1 MTAMTGRTRGG
12 EGKTPETQGDSQQPG
27 PSAPHG
33 SPLISPSAV
42 KRSKND
48 TGRTVM
54 VAFICNP
61 CIQEA
66 EWSQVR
72 GQHELQ
78 SKILSE
84 KRERREKIKRLK

>member
-1 MTAMTGRTRGG
+1 MGAGASLKEKRCSVNNKEPRTIGVSSDWMDG
-12 EGKTPETQGDSQQPG
+12 WTHGEEGKTPETQGDSQQPG
-27 PSAPHG
+27 PSASHG

-61 CIQEA
+61 RIQEA
-66 EWSQVR
+66 EWSQV
-72 GQHELQ
+72 
-78 SKILSE
+78 
-84 KRERREKIKRLK
+84 